1 MYNLK
6 HKAIILASSSKSRQT
21 LLKNAKI
28 DFLVKRPFV
37 DEESIKES
45 AIAGK
50 QHFKNA
56 LYCSLR

>member
-6 HKAIILASSSKSRQT
+6 HKTIILASSSKSRQA

-37 DEESIKES
+37 DEESIRES

-50 QHFKNA
+50 TTLQ
-56 LYCSLR
+56 